1 MGDGQERPRAGDP
14 PQLNAPLEILKE
26 LLQTQ
31 RDRLQ
36 VALRIEKER
45 SIVFPETTVI
55 IRDIERLT
63 LEIEKRESDPPL
75 KEAEPKISAM
85 ERAAERARAKGFV

>member
-14 PQLNAPLEILKE
+14 PQLNAPLEILRE
-26 LLQTQ
+26 LLRTE

-36 VALRIEKER
+36 VALKIERDR

-63 LEIEKRESDPPL
+63 LEIEKRESTPAGKAEKHQSGMSVL
-75 KEAEPKISAM
+75 KSMVRK
-85 ERAAERARAKGFV
+85 